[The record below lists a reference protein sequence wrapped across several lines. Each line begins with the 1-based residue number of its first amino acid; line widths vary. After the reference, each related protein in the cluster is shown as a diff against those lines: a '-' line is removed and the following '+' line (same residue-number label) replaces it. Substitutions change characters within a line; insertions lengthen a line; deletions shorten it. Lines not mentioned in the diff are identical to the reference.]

1 MTWAWGPRFQTGY
14 AGIARIDSENLA
26 LTDAAFRILVIED
39 HAALGRFI
47 TASLSSV
54 GWTVVGPVA
63 DNVSAMQAVH
73 RRQFDFAVLDRMLR
87 GEEAFAVAEALLA
100 SGLPFLLISG
110 YERST
115 LPQHLRGVP
124 FLLKPFTTP
133 ALLAAIRAAAAGG
146 R

>member
-1 MTWAWGPRFQTGY
+1 M
-14 AGIARIDSENLA
+14 DSENLG
-26 LTDAAFRILVIED
+26 LTDAGFRILVIED

-47 TASLSSV
+47 TASLNSA
-54 GWTVVGPVA
+54 GWAVVGPFA
-63 DNVSAMQAVH
+63 DPVSAMQAVNG
-73 RRQFDFAVLDRMLR
+73 RQFDLAVLDRMLR

-115 LPQHLRGVP
+115 LPPHLQALP
-124 FLLKPFTTP
+124 FLLKPFTTS
-133 ALLAAIRAAAAGG
+133 ALLAAIRAAAVAG